1 MRNFVTRVN
10 KKTMKKTAII
20 TQLLSL
26 LAILLLPACGKG
38 SLDEA
43 GSIFPTTCEL
53 QAGDVVFRQGIGFE
67 SDVVMLAQG
76 PDAMYSHCGIV
87 TDSAGVM
94 MIVHAVPDEPDF
106 DGDVN
111 RVKMDRPE
119 RFYMASRASRGEVM
133 RCDDPTVA
141 QVAARQALAY
151 YRRHTLFNDDYD
163 DADTTRLYC
172 TQLVRRAYAAAGVEL
187 PTGEAMHFAVPGI
200 FDVRCILPAQ
210 LRECGYFRSVA
221 RFEAK
226 KAQRHTKNP

>member
-1 MRNFVTRVN
+1 
-10 KKTMKKTAII
+10 MKKTAII
-20 TQLLSL
+20 TLLLSL
-26 LAILLLPACGKG
+26 LALLLLQGCGKG
-38 SLDEA
+38 SHDEVE
-43 GSIFPTTCEL
+43 SIFPATCEL
-53 QAGDVVFRQGIGFE
+53 QAGDVVFRQGVSLE

-111 RVKMDRPE
+111 RVKMDPPE
-119 RFYMASRASRGEVM
+119 RFYMTSRASRGEVM
-133 RCDDPTVA
+133 RCDDPAVA

-163 DADTTRLYC
+163 DDDTTRLYC

-226 KAQRHTKNP
+226 KTQNPTKNP